1 MQKFF
6 PFLNWL
12 PLVKKTWKDDLFAG
26 LTVTVIVIPQAVAF
40 SFIAGLPPEF
50 GLYSAIIMPVIAALF
65 GSSNQLVSG
74 PTTALSILV
83 FAMVSKLVD
92 LDPAHLDYTSAFIG
106 LAITLSFVAGL
117 FQILMGV
124 LKMARLANF
133 VSHSVIIGFT
143 AGAGVL
149 IAFKQM
155 NFVFGLSIPKGSSFI
170 EISKYVMQHF
180 SETNWPVFAVA
191 MFTLISAMIIKKL
204 KYINK
209 FYMLLAIILGGVL
222 AFLLG
227 GEANGIPNVGQIPSM
242 LPVFN
247 LPHLSLDTLVLIG
260 PSALILAL
268 LGVVESVAIA
278 KAIALKT
285 HQKLDL
291 DQEFIGQGFANV
303 TTSLFSGYAGA
314 GSFTRTGINFD
325 AGAKTPLAALFS
337 SVFLVVILLF
347 GSKLSNFLPLASM
360 GGIILLVAYNLI
372 DFKHISRILK
382 SSKKE
387 AFVFAS
393 TFLSVLFLNL
403 EYALLIG
410 VIVSLYFYLDK
421 TSNVHISILGMSE
434 KRRFIN
440 TARPDAHKLC
450 PQLSIIRIDGSIYF
464 GTIERLRTYF
474 AEMYDAGNK
483 YVLIVAPGINFID
496 LAGAE
501 WLSYE
506 MKKFRANGGEVVIVG
521 AKIVSQ
527 KILRTGGFIDEIGA
541 DSFYDNN
548 SNAIAHIYKYLDK
561 TICEGCT
568 IKAFNEC
575 NSSHLQLP

>member
-1 MQKFF
+1 MQKFL
-6 PFLNWL
+6 PFLNWF
-12 PLVKKTWKDDLFAG
+12 PLVKKTWKDDFFAG

-40 SFIAGLPPEF
+40 AYIAGLPPVY
-50 GLYSAIIMPVIAALF
+50 GLYSAIIMPIVAALF

-74 PTTALSILV
+74 PTTAISILV
-83 FAMVSKLVD
+83 FAMVSKLIA
-92 LDPAHLDYTSAFIG
+92 LDPSHLDYTSVFIG
-106 LAITLSFVAGL
+106 LAISLSFVAGF
-117 FQILMGV
+117 FQVLMGV
-124 LKMARLANF
+124 FKMAKLANF

-149 IAFKQM
+149 IAFKQL
-155 NFVFGLSIPKGSSFI
+155 NFVFDLPIPKGSSFI
-170 EISKYVMQHF
+170 EITQYIFTHIADV
-180 SETNWPVFAVA
+180 NWRVFTVA
-191 MFTLISAMIIKKL
+191 IFTLVAAIGIKKV
-204 KYINK
+204 KYIHK
-209 FYMLLAIILGGVL
+209 FYMLLAIILAALL

-227 GEANGIPNVGQIPSM
+227 GETSGIPNVGQIPST
-242 LPVFN
+242 LPVFSIPN
-247 LPHLSLDTLVLIG
+247 ISFETLKLII

-278 KAIALKT
+278 KAVALKT
-285 HQKLDL
+285 HQKLNL
-291 DQEFIGQGFANV
+291 DQEFIGQGLANM

-314 GSFTRTGINFD
+314 GSFTRTGINFH
-325 AGAKTPLAALFS
+325 AGAKTPLAAIFS
-337 SVFLVVILLF
+337 SVFLVIILLF
-347 GSKLSNFLPLASM
+347 GSKLTSFIPLASM

-372 DFKHISRILK
+372 DFEHIYRIIK

-387 AFVFAS
+387 TLVFAS

-403 EYALLIG
+403 EYALLVG
-410 VIVSLYFYLDK
+410 VVISLYFYLEK
-421 TSNVHISILGMSE
+421 TSNVQISILGMTE

-440 TARPDAHKLC
+440 TARPDSHLLC

-464 GTIERLRTYF
+464 GTIERLRAYF
-474 AEMYDAGNK
+474 AELYDSGNK

-521 AKIVSQ
+521 AKLVSQ
-527 KILRTGGFIDEIGA
+527 KILKTGGFIKEIGA
-541 DSFYDNN
+541 DSFFDNN
-548 SNAIAHIYKYLDK
+548 SNAIAHIYKSLDK
-561 TICEGCT
+561 SICANCT

-575 NSSHLQLP
+575 NSEIIV